1 MKKVLIT
8 GMSGI
13 IGSDLRRLL
22 EDVGGY
28 ELSALN
34 RSPVEGVKWF
44 QADIA
49 DLKEVE
55 KACVGQDTVVH
66 LSAHLPDGEDG
77 DIWEG
82 NLSSNI
88 IGTYNI
94 YEAARRTGVKRVIFA
109 SSGAVMQGYYQ
120 LEPYKA
126 LREQR
131 YADVPSK
138 FTKLTESI
146 SHPGGI
152 YGATK
157 VWGEALG
164 RVYSDDHEV
173 SIICVRI
180 ARVVAEDRPMEPADY
195 SRWGS
200 KRDLSD
206 MIQKCIEVSS
216 DVRFDVFNFTSNN
229 KWGYLDLEHAKEV
242 LGWTP
247 QDSADPYL

>member
-1 MKKVLIT
+1 MPAPPPAPGPAQKSDQILSSHALLNPPVPGGTSL
-8 GMSGI
+8 GENPGAE
-13 IGSDLRRLL
+13 GSAP
-22 EDVGGY
+22 VAHAVY
-28 ELSALN
+28 
-34 RSPVEGVKWF
+34 SPWSQV
-44 QADIA
+44 
-49 DLKEVE
+49 EVE
-55 KACVGQDTVVH
+55 
-66 LSAHLPDGEDG
+66 
-77 DIWEG
+77 
-82 NLSSNI
+82 
-88 IGTYNI
+88 
-94 YEAARRTGVKRVIFA
+94 
-109 SSGAVMQGYYQ
+109 
-120 LEPYKA
+120 
-126 LREQR
+126 
-131 YADVPSK
+131 
-138 FTKLTESI
+138 
-146 SHPGGI
+146 
-152 YGATK
+152 K

>member
-1 MKKVLIT
+1 LIEGVFMKKVLIT

-13 IGSDLRRLL
+13 IGSDLRRHL

-109 SSGAVMQGYYQ
+109 SSGAVMQGMQTSPQNSQNSQKVSVIPVGYMVRQ
-120 LEPYKA
+120 
-126 LREQR
+126 
-131 YADVPSK
+131 K
-138 FTKLTESI
+138 F
-146 SHPGGI
+146 
-152 YGATK
+152 
-157 VWGEALG
+157 GEK
-164 RVYSDDHEV
+164 H
-173 SIICVRI
+173 
-180 ARVVAEDRPMEPADY
+180 
-195 SRWGS
+195 
-200 KRDLSD
+200 
-206 MIQKCIEVSS
+206 
-216 DVRFDVFNFTSNN
+216 
-229 KWGYLDLEHAKEV
+229 
-242 LGWTP
+242 
-247 QDSADPYL
+247 